1 LLFVFFSG
9 DTHTVLFKD
18 LSKEVISEMGN
29 RIKADR
35 HTTRRI
41 LQSFEIPDHF
51 LRKFGDIFHLFPDT
65 PVKLLRD
72 VCEALQ
78 LYDLVELLEKPTPHV
93 TKSLRPVFTLD
104 EVRKLGKIDAR
115 PISHHSRAAVLI
127 FANSE
132 DNSNVK
138 SCESFF
144 KSLNNKSEVTIV
156 QCNDLLKFGR
166 NEMELVSL
174 SRAMAEVQRRGEQ
187 WHQVE
192 QQIKMMKLTSELRM
206 NIETAAS
213 KAIDRWIQRQD
224 EFSFFAVFNFS
235 SVWQSDDV
243 ISKLCSGIPNKTK
256 LVVGDWWSAEKLSE
270 TLLVNFCPDTWGFHL
285 GLWQSLTLLL
295 DILNKRWQR
304 LDLVSMMDEFKRS
317 AFRQSGRNPY
327 PGERFLKGDTLS
339 SLPRFKREQDKP
351 T

>member
-1 LLFVFFSG
+1 MLFVFFSG

-18 LSKEVISEMGN
+18 LSKEVISEMGK
-29 RIKADR
+29 RINADH

-213 KAIDRWIQRQD
+213 KAIDRWIQRQGWCKWIKVLSLRTVPPKRD
-224 EFSFFAVFNFS
+224 VF
-235 SVWQSDDV
+235 
-243 ISKLCSGIPNKTK
+243 L
-256 LVVGDWWSAEKLSE
+256 
-270 TLLVNFCPDTWGFHL
+270 
-285 GLWQSLTLLL
+285 
-295 DILNKRWQR
+295 QR
-304 LDLVSMMDEFKRS
+304 L
-317 AFRQSGRNPY
+317 
-327 PGERFLKGDTLS
+327 
-339 SLPRFKREQDKP
+339 
-351 T
+351 